1 MFFCSFNGFKIEDIL
16 VEGMSAA
23 DILEMYPEVRDDF
36 EVALVA
42 MTIDTSSLPSSVFG
56 AKWLFWGD
64 VFCCC
69 NVIAIIY
76 NATNNTH

>member
-1 MFFCSFNGFKIEDIL
+1 MFFCSFNGFKIEDLL

-42 MTIDTSSLPSSVFG
+42 MTIDASSLHLFSEPNGSFG
-56 AKWLFWGD
+56 VMFFVVVVVVTLSP
-64 VFCCC
+64 
-69 NVIAIIY
+69 
-76 NATNNTH
+76 

>member
-23 DILEMYPEVRDDF
+23 DILEMYPEVRNDF

-42 MTIDTSSLPSSVFG
+42 MTIDTSSLH
-56 AKWLFWGD
+56 LFRSQMALLGGCTHPMRCARTKNKLDSHGGD
-64 VFCCC
+64 Q
-69 NVIAIIY
+69 
-76 NATNNTH
+76 